1 VIDLYAF
8 AVAAI
13 RHYEATGE
21 KWRARRI
28 ALWLVDSRRVGA

>member
-1 VIDLYAF
+1 MIDLYAF

-13 RHYEATGE
+13 RHYEQAGE

-28 ALWLVDSRRVGA
+28 ALWLVESRRGGA